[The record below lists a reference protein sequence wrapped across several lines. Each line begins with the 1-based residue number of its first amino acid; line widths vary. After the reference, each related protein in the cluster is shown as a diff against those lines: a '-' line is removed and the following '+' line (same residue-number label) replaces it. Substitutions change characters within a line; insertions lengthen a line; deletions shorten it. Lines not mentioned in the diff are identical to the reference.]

1 VKKLVTMTFLT
12 FLISLVLIA
21 AILLFIRIFWLEML
35 IFYYILQILWWTL
48 MAALLWI
55 IFVSQT
61 LEGWYFVWA
70 IIFLSVCG
78 VLAVAY
84 CITVD
89 ISSRFLSLVKS
100 LFK

>member
-1 VKKLVTMTFLT
+1 MKKLVTMTFLT
-12 FLISLVLIA
+12 FLISSVLIA
-21 AILLFIRIFWLEML
+21 AILLFIRIFWLEIL

-70 IIFLSVCG
+70 TIFLSVCG
-78 VLAVAY
+78 ILAVAY
-84 CITVD
+84 YITVD
-89 ISSRFLSLVKS
+89 ISSMFLNLVKS

>member
-1 VKKLVTMTFLT
+1 MTFST
-12 FLISLVLIA
+12 FLISLVAIA
-21 AILLFIRIFWLEML
+21 VILFVVRVFWLEIL
-35 IFYYILQILWWTL
+35 IFYYLLQILWWTL

-55 IFVSQT
+55 IFISQT

-70 IIFLSVCG
+70 TIFLSFCG
-78 VLAVAY
+78 ILAVVY

-89 ISSRFLSLVKS
+89 IFGIFLTLVKS

>member
-1 VKKLVTMTFLT
+1 MTFST
-12 FLISLVLIA
+12 FLMSLVAIA
-21 AILLFIRIFWLEML
+21 AILFVVRVFWLEIL

-70 IIFLSVCG
+70 TIFLSVCG
-78 VLAVAY
+78 ILAVAY
-84 CITVD
+84 YITVD
-89 ISSRFLSLVKS
+89 ISSMFLNLVKS

>member
-1 VKKLVTMTFLT
+1 MKKLVTMTFLT

-21 AILLFIRIFWLEML
+21 AILLFIRIFWLEIL

-48 MAALLWI
+48 IAALLWI

-70 IIFLSVCG
+70 TIFLSFCG
-78 VLAVAY
+78 ILAVVY

-89 ISSRFLSLVKS
+89 AFSRFLSLVKS
-100 LFK
+100 LLK

>member
-1 VKKLVTMTFLT
+1 MTFSI
-12 FLISLVLIA
+12 FLMSLVAIA
-21 AILLFIRIFWLEML
+21 AILFVVRVFWLEIL

-55 IFVSQT
+55 IFASQT

-70 IIFLSVCG
+70 TIFLSVCG
-78 VLAVAY
+78 ILAVAY

-89 ISSRFLSLVKS
+89 ISSMFLNLVKS